1 MNKKEQAKESK
12 RQRAERIANSSNGMT
27 MRTRVVPSK
36 KKYDRREA
44 NKQAFKD

>member
-36 KKYDRREA
+36 KKYDRREV
-44 NKQAFKD
+44 NKLAFKD

>member
-12 RQRAERIANSSNGMT
+12 RQRAEWIANSSNGMT

-44 NKQAFKD
+44 NKLAFKD